1 MSNLHRYDKESSS
14 SGQLYEGDPF
24 LEGIMNMAL
33 GDLETTPQ
41 STSIPQHQISGVQP
55 FWSQASTAAVP
66 PRHLTETYR
75 CTAPSIQQD
84 QQQPYDHQKDTGSWT
99 TSSQPLAFANSTH
112 PSGPYHLRNHSR
124 IPSLTLSDGVSR
136 GTHTQWQGSSTTPT
150 FGSVHPPSLGPPGP
164 NWSYDCSSLGLPPFS
179 TSFED
184 MTASISR
191 GISIHHG
198 EEASTASMS
207 KLSPLASPFIPFG
220 QDKVEEEKD
229 DVSSGN
235 GGRRCHTKCDAI
247 ISHLHSPTHR
257 PNPKPF
263 IYRTSILPLSR
274 HVLRAQTK
282 ETEMVH

>member
-1 MSNLHRYDKESSS
+1 
-14 SGQLYEGDPF
+14 
-24 LEGIMNMAL
+24 MNMAL
-33 GDLETTPQ
+33 GDGALETTPQ

-136 GTHTQWQGSSTTPT
+136 GTNTQWQGSSTTPT
-150 FGSVHPPSLGPPGP
+150 FGSVHPPPSGPPGP

-184 MTASISR
+184 MTAPRSISR

-220 QDKVEEEKD
+220 QDKIEEEKD
-229 DVSSGN
+229 DVFTQETAEDDATQNVMPSS
-235 GGRRCHTKCDAI
+235 AI
-247 ISHLHSPTHR
+247 STHPLTDPTLSRSFTEPAFSHSPAMSSE
-257 PNPKPF
+257 PKPKKLKWS
-263 IYRTSILPLSR
+263 TNPLDR
-274 HVLRAQTK
+274 NLN
-282 ETEMVH
+282 